1 MASEVK
7 RSINLEYQADLK
19 QLIAQLEKMPG
30 ITAQEAKKMV
40 SVLDT
45 NFRRA
50 EKAAKRSQ
58 EASKKAAREAQ
69 RAFQEIDTR
78 GAEAGLEAVSPGGRL
93 RCLWR
98 GRLHPLRSGRNPGDY
113 RPRVW
118 GAHWI
123 CRGHRRRRG
132 GPDRSR
138 REYR

>member
-50 EKAAKRSQ
+50 EKTSHQKPSYVYVR
-58 EASKKAAREAQ
+58 
-69 RAFQEIDTR
+69 
-78 GAEAGLEAVSPGGRL
+78 
-93 RCLWR
+93 
-98 GRLHPLRSGRNPGDY
+98 
-113 RPRVW
+113 
-118 GAHWI
+118 
-123 CRGHRRRRG
+123 
-132 GPDRSR
+132 
-138 REYR
+138 

>member
-78 GAEAGLEAVSPGGRL
+78 GA
-93 RCLWR
+93 
-98 GRLHPLRSGRNPGDY
+98 
-113 RPRVW
+113 RPRE
-118 GAHWI
+118 
-123 CRGHRRRRG
+123 RLSE
-132 GPDRSR
+132 PSR
-138 REYR
+138 R